1 MFSLTTIKKSIG
13 IICAAAGI
21 ALYVIGYGFL
31 DLEGVA
37 SRIIINIADVLIIGV
52 VVGYLSS
59 VAQWAGVFKR
69 EIQNIVFGKEFIG
82 ERKDIETIWSNV
94 TKQLIKN
101 RFSEIHKDLLP
112 AIRANALPS
121 DESVSY
127 YEDHD
132 SDITIEWV
140 NRDAGIVKSVEAIT
154 FTLTA
159 DSEKKITLP
168 IKTSSIIGKA
178 QNQVSE
184 PTILVDG
191 AKPEYKNNQPIK
203 KGNETEHSSI
213 VFLEG
218 KRQYCVSYTREKKY
232 CIYEDYFIGFRS
244 QYILKN
250 LTVTLNLPEG
260 IEATFIERGTNIR
273 FDTVKNTKDC
283 IKKKLRGVIFPK
295 QGYIFALRMVPKN

>member
-1 MFSLTTIKKSIG
+1 MFSKSTRKKSIG
-13 IICAAAGI
+13 IVCAVAGLF
-21 ALYVIGYGFL
+21 LYIIGYFFL
-31 DLEGVA
+31 DLDGIA
-37 SRIIINIADVLIIGV
+37 SKIIINIADVLVIGV

-69 EIQNIVFGKEFIG
+69 EIQDIVFGKEFIG
-82 ERKDIETIWSNV
+82 ERKDIETIWGNV

-140 NRDAGIVKSVEAIT
+140 DRDNGMIKSVEAIT

-168 IKTSSIIGKA
+168 IRTFSITGKG
-178 QNQVSE
+178 QNGVSD
-184 PTILVDG
+184 PMILVDG
-191 AKPEYKNNQPIK
+191 VKPNYKNNPPVK
-203 KGNETEHSSI
+203 RGNETEYSST

-232 CIYEDYFIGFRS
+232 CIYEDYFIGFSS
-244 QYILKN
+244 QFILKN
-250 LTVTLNLPEG
+250 LTVTLNLPDG

-273 FDTVKNTKDC
+273 FDSVKNTKEC
-283 IKKKLRGVIFPK
+283 IKRKLRGVIFPK
-295 QGYIFALRMVPKN
+295 QGYIFALRVIPKD